1 MKVEQLAPD
10 LEQQINK
17 EKWFLVSEIDIPDLR
32 QAYVTVAQM
41 TGSVWLFTG
50 RVADATLAS

>member
-41 TGSVWLFTG
+41 TGSVWLFT
-50 RVADATLAS
+50 RRLADAMLAS